1 MIKCCQYFKGCDED
15 GPEPY
20 PFRELPFGARQQD
33 ASWGPITSEPEC
45 RAFCQILPGAPVT
58 GIGLVGA

>member
-1 MIKCCQYFKGCDED
+1 MLKYCQYCKGCDED

-20 PFRELPFGARQQD
+20 LSRELPVGVRQQD
-33 ASWGPITSEPEC
+33 ASIRPITSEPEY
-45 RAFCQILPGAPVT
+45 RAESQMLPGAPVT